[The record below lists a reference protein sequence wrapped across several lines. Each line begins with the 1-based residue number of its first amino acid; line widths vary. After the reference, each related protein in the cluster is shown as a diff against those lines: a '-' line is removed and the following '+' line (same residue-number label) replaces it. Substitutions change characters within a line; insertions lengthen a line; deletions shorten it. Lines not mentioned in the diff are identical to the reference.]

1 MGVGSVEGIVS
12 FILIVVYLRI
22 SFSVSLSVVKQSPAC
37 KMVYSGVVV
46 CSMEGSDGSVDMADP
61 LRISFSFSLSKMVV
75 RPETLYSQVVGSSS
89 QVSMV
94 HRSDRS
100 TWVVDKLTQGSG
112 RQAGK
117 E

>member
-1 MGVGSVEGIVS
+1 M
-12 FILIVVYLRI
+12 I
-22 SFSVSLSVVKQSPAC
+22 SLGLSLSIVKQSPAC

-46 CSMEGSDGSVDMADP
+46 SSMEGSDGSVDMADQ
-61 LRISFSFSLSKMVV
+61 LRISFSFSLSQMGV
-75 RPETLYSQVVGSSS
+75 RPATLYSQVVGSSS

-117 E
+117 EQKFHDDFWSTQK